1 LQKSAVSRQIIEL
14 YQFCDHLVSL
24 PIRKT
29 FWHTHLQVTFDKP
42 RFKLLYLLS
51 HCVRLMQ
58 DIHAANIILDHA
70 TNAAK
75 VFLIGKM

>member
-1 LQKSAVSRQIIEL
+1 
-14 YQFCDHLVSL
+14 
-24 PIRKT
+24 
-29 FWHTHLQVTFDKP
+29 
-42 RFKLLYLLS
+42 
-51 HCVRLMQ
+51 MQ